1 MSVKESLPIG
11 EIWINPQC
19 TRSPRLRAI
28 MRDVHYHP
36 WWGLDRV
43 AKKYRLSLSRL
54 YHLFADQGG
63 QGARKWRE
71 DECLT
76 VAAHCLYKGC
86 APKEIYGVCG
96 FATVQSFSRAFKRY
110 WGRPPVA
117 YQRWAQEVKNLSGI
131 FIPPCRRLSRSDYEK
146 YGIVETEVPP
156 LSAEKSQELAH
167 RILDLK
173 LYLQPERLKEFIKD
187 FVAENGKD
195 IS

>member
-1 MSVKESLPIG
+1 MSVKESLPIS

-36 WWGLDRV
+36 WWGLERV

-54 YHLFADQGG
+54 YHLFADQSG

-71 DECLT
+71 DACLT

-86 APKEIYGVCG
+86 APKEIYEACG
-96 FATVQSFSRAFKRY
+96 YAAVQSFSRAFKRY
-110 WGRPPVA
+110 WGRPPVG
-117 YQRWAQEVKNLSGI
+117 YQRWAQEVKDPYIVFDLLG
-131 FIPPCRRLSRSDYEK
+131 RRLSRSDYEK

-156 LSAEKSQELAH
+156 LSAEKSRELAQ
-167 RILDLK
+167 RILDSK
-173 LYLQPERLKEFIKD
+173 VSRQPDRIREVIRN

>member
-1 MSVKESLPIG
+1 MFVKESLPIG

-36 WWGLDRV
+36 WWGLVRV

-76 VAAHCLYKGC
+76 VAAHWLYEGC

-96 FATVQSFSRAFKRY
+96 FANVQSFSRAFKRY

-156 LSAEKSQELAH
+156 LSAEKSQELA
-167 RILDLK
+167 RWILDLK
-173 LYLQPERLKEFIKD
+173 LYLQPERMKEFIKD
-187 FVAENGKD
+187 FVAENGKGF
-195 IS
+195 S

>member
-1 MSVKESLPIG
+1 
-11 EIWINPQC
+11 
-19 TRSPRLRAI
+19 

-156 LSAEKSQELAH
+156 LSAEKSQELA
-167 RILDLK
+167 RWILDLK
-173 LYLQPERLKEFIKD
+173 LYLQPERMKEFIKD
-187 FVAENGKD
+187 FVAENGKGF
-195 IS
+195 S

>member
-1 MSVKESLPIG
+1 
-11 EIWINPQC
+11 
-19 TRSPRLRAI
+19 

-54 YHLFADQGG
+54 YHLVTAGCG

-71 DECLT
+71 DACLT

-110 WGRPPVA
+110 WGKPPVA
-117 YQRWAQEVKNLSGI
+117 YQRWAQEVKDPYIVFDLPG
-131 FIPPCRRLSRSDYEK
+131 RRLPRSDYEK
-146 YGIVETEVPP
+146 YGIVELEVPP
-156 LSAEKSQELAH
+156 LSEEKKRELAQ
-167 RILDLK
+167 RILDSK
-173 LYLQPERLKEFIKD
+173 VSLQPERIREIIKD

-195 IS
+195 FS